1 MTSRPR
7 IISALALMISAIA
20 ASLLWMPRH
29 VQADNTPD
37 WLRVAAQDKLPDYPK
52 DTVAVILLDE
62 QQTIVKDNGEIETR
76 YRRAYKL
83 LRPEARKDYGTATVY
98 FDNQR
103 KVTFFKAWTIMPDGR
118 QMEVKEKDAAEV
130 AMGDDLYSDHRLKYL
145 RFPEA
150 IPGSVVGYEYVQKH
164 RPFVFEDH
172 WTFQDL
178 VPCRRAR
185 FSLQIPAGWE
195 FTNHWSNFA
204 EQKTQSA
211 GNNQYVWEVQDV
223 PAIEVEPEM
232 PSMYAVAGRM
242 GIKYFARDFK
252 MRPKTDGTWDD
263 LGIWVDGLTATSRT
277 PTPAIQQKAAELT
290 AGISDP
296 VAKMKALTSY
306 MQRQIRYVAIE
317 IGIGG
322 FQPHSAADVFTHQ
335 YGDCKDKAT
344 LLSTLLHEIGVESY
358 YVLIDTNRGEVNPDF
373 PSMNFDHVILAIRV
387 PDNMKDN
394 SFYAVLDQPKL
405 GRLLFFDP
413 TNPYVPLG
421 YLPSYLQDNLGL
433 VITPQGGTLVTLP
446 LVAPA
451 TNRLLRTANLTLSPA
466 GTLTGEVHELRTG
479 GPADDTRAKYLQ
491 VAPNERQKIIEG
503 FLSGFLSNFTL
514 TSASLTNLNQYD
526 QSFVLEYEFV
536 AQDYAK
542 PAGNLLLLRPRV
554 VGNKGSSLLAGKP
567 RKYPIE
573 FQETTRQDDVFDI
586 TLPAGYTVDE
596 LPQPVQAKCDYA
608 TYKSEVQVSGNV
620 LHYKRTYEINDLVVP
635 TEKLS
640 EVREFFHQIAI
651 DEKSSA
657 VLKRAAP

>member
-1 MTSRPR
+1 
-7 IISALALMISAIA
+7 
-20 ASLLWMPRH
+20 
-29 VQADNTPD
+29 
-37 WLRVAAQDKLPDYPK
+37 
-52 DTVAVILLDE
+52 
-62 QQTIVKDNGEIETR
+62 
-76 YRRAYKL
+76 
-83 LRPEARKDYGTATVY
+83 
-98 FDNQR
+98 
-103 KVTFFKAWTIMPDGR
+103 
-118 QMEVKEKDAAEV
+118 
-130 AMGDDLYSDHRLKYL
+130 
-145 RFPEA
+145 
-150 IPGSVVGYEYVQKH
+150 
-164 RPFVFEDH
+164 
-172 WTFQDL
+172 
-178 VPCRRAR
+178 
-185 FSLQIPAGWE
+185 
-195 FTNHWSNFA
+195 
-204 EQKTQSA
+204 
-211 GNNQYVWEVQDV
+211 
-223 PAIEVEPEM
+223 
-232 PSMYAVAGRM
+232 
-242 GIKYFARDFK
+242 
-252 MRPKTDGTWDD
+252 
-263 LGIWVDGLTATSRT
+263 
-277 PTPAIQQKAAELT
+277 
-290 AGISDP
+290 
-296 VAKMKALTSY
+296 
-306 MQRQIRYVAIE
+306 
-317 IGIGG
+317 
-322 FQPHSAADVFTHQ
+322 
-335 YGDCKDKAT
+335 
-344 LLSTLLHEIGVESY
+344 LSTLLHEIGVESY

-387 PDNMKDN
+387 PDHMKDN

-451 TNRLLRTANLTLSPA
+451 TNRLLRTASLTLSPA
-466 GTLTGEVHELRTG
+466 GTLTGEVHEMRTG

-526 QSFVLEYEFV
+526 QTFVLDYEFV

-608 TYKSEVQVSGNV
+608 TYKSEVQVTGNV